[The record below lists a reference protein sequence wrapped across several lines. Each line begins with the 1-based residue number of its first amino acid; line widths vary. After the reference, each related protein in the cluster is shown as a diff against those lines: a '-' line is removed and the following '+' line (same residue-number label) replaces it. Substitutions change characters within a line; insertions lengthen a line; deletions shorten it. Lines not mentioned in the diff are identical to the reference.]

1 MLLFFGLGR
10 PIEAT
15 VDIVAL
21 TGVTGYLAYTWG
33 QVDPIAGWTLAAYLG
48 WLSFATYLSV
58 CTMSIYSLEITV
70 ISLVL
75 IFDEQARCGYLNNW
89 DFSIVQTDKDV

>member
-1 MLLFFGLGR
+1 MPLFFGLGR

-33 QVDPIAGWTLAAYLG
+33 QVDLIAGWTLAPYLG
-48 WLSFATYLSV
+48 WLSFVTYLS
-58 CTMSIYSLEITV
+58 
-70 ISLVL
+70 
-75 IFDEQARCGYLNNW
+75 AGCGYLNNW